1 MDSSVLETLRG
12 VTTATVTMQLL
23 KRGIRRSAMEG
34 VGPLSPGGARIVGV
48 AYTLRYIPMR
58 EDLATAQVLG
68 APDYAPRVAIEDCP
82 PGAILTID
90 ARSEV
95 DCGVIGDILA
105 ERLKQ
110 RGVAAVVTD
119 GAVRDAVGVTATGL
133 PVWCAGAAAPAS
145 ITAHAGGDLQRPIGC
160 GQVAVIPGDVLV
172 CDDDGVAVVPQALA
186 AEVARD
192 GEEQER
198 LEAWI
203 QARVAEGRPTSGLY
217 PPNEATRAEY
227 EAFRKGDAGL

>member
-1 MDSSVLETLRG
+1 MDAAVLETLRG

-23 KRGIRRSAMEG
+23 KRGIRRTAMAG
-34 VGPLSPGGARIVGV
+34 VSPLTPGGERVVGV

-58 EDLATAQVLG
+58 EDLANAKVLG

-90 ARSEV
+90 ARSDA

-119 GAVRDAVGVTATGL
+119 GAVRDAVGVAGTGL
-133 PVWCAGAAAPAS
+133 AVWCAGAAAPAS
-145 ITAHAGGDLQRPIGC
+145 ITTHAGGDLQSPIGC
-160 GQVAVIPGDVLV
+160 GDVAVIPGDVLV
-172 CDDDGVAVVPQALA
+172 CDDDGVAVIPQALA

-192 GEEQER
+192 GAEQER

-203 QARVAEGRPTSGLY
+203 QARIAEGRPTAGLY
-217 PPNEATRAEY
+217 PPNEVTLAEY
-227 EAFRKGDAGL
+227 EAFRKGQSQS